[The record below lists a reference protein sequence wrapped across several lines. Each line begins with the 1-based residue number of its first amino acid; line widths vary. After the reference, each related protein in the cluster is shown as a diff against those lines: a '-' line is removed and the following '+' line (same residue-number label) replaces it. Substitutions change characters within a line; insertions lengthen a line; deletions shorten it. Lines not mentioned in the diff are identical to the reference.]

1 MLTLWTIVD
10 CTVNLDKPADG
21 PTGHQRRCEFLT
33 TDIQNN
39 YLQCTGTNVHALVP
53 VCVHW
58 CPTARADSQ
67 SPATTMFDPIAAVRI

>member
-21 PTGHQRRCEFLT
+21 PTGHLRRCEFPA

-39 YLQCTGTNVHALVP
+39 YLQRTRHQCACTGASVHALVP
-53 VCVHW
+53 
-58 CPTARADSQ
+58 SG
-67 SPATTMFDPIAAVRI
+67 